1 MMMLKVGILGAT
13 GMVGQKFIEM
23 LDGHPW
29 YSIEALAASERSQGV
44 KYGKLAKW
52 RLPTPI
58 PESVKELEI
67 LPVTPD
73 AVGQVDLIFSALP
86 SEEAGPVEEDFAK
99 RGYMV
104 FSNASSHRME
114 EDVPIL
120 NAEVN
125 WNHSK
130 IIDEQRKKRG
140 WSGAIVTNPNCTT
153 AVLTL
158 SLKPIKDAFGLRRV
172 IVSTMQAISGAG
184 YPGVA
189 SLDITDNVIPFI
201 KNEEEKVVAETQKI
215 LGELK
220 KPAEFIISASCNR
233 VNTTD
238 GHMESVF
245 VETEKKVDAQI
256 VAEAMAKFQSEPQKL
271 GLPTAPNPPI
281 VVRQEDD
288 RPQPKLDRMEGGGM
302 AIVVGRI
309 RKDEALGGIKYTVLG
324 HNTMRGAAGCSIL
337 NSEYFRA
344 IGYL

>member
-1 MMMLKVGILGAT
+1 MLKVGILGAT

-29 YSIEALAASERSQGV
+29 YSIEAVAASERSQGAE
-44 KYGKLAKW
+44 YGKLAKW

-58 PESVKELEI
+58 PESVKDLEI
-67 LPVTPD
+67 LPVTPE
-73 AVGQVDLIFSALP
+73 AVGQVDLVYSALP
-86 SEEAGPVEEDFAK
+86 SEEAGPVEEEFAK
-99 RGYMV
+99 KGYML
-104 FSNASSHRME
+104 FSNASAHRME

-125 WNHSK
+125 WNHAK
-130 IIDEQRKKRG
+130 IIDEQRRRRG
-140 WSGAIVTNPNCTT
+140 WNGAIVTNPNCTT

-158 SLKPIKDAFGLRRV
+158 SLKPIKDAFGIRRV

-201 KNEEEKVVAETQKI
+201 NNEEEKVVSETQKI

-220 KPAEFIISASCNR
+220 KPAEFMISASCNR
-233 VNTTD
+233 VSTTD

-245 VETEKKVDAQI
+245 IETEKKADTQT
-256 VAEAMAKFQSEPQKL
+256 VAEVMQNFQSEPQRL
-271 GLPTAPNPPI
+271 DLPTAPKQPI
-281 VVRQEDD
+281 VVRYEDD
-288 RPQPKLDRMEGGGM
+288 RPQPKLDRMEGKGM
-302 AIVVGRI
+302 AVVVGRI
-309 RKDEALGGIKYTVLG
+309 RKDDALEGIKYTVLG

-337 NSEYFRA
+337 NSEYFKA
-344 IGYL
+344 IGYI